1 MTGKENNVY
10 WYNWVDNYNIE
21 NTFLHFNEEDGTLTI
36 LEEPGIRNI
45 CHFIVAENGNI
56 VDMRRISWYLV
67 VINDVK
73 SKKPENIHHIQYKDI
88 KKLELSKKN
97 LKLRTQR
104 DDLTNPVTYRI
115 SPNGLCLVKGRE
127 IVFPLYGWFVGM
139 KGKNLDLRRC
149 SIDLEF
155 LRLYKSHINWY
166 ELKFNNVICL
176 YNSIALYDMTFWE
189 LVKMNSIIV
198 IIYNGDI
205 NDTKS
210 LYDGLGEISKKDN
223 IHILY
228 ENYRIDKNGKII
240 KSDKV

>member
-1 MTGKENNVY
+1 MVSRNERK
-10 WYNWVDNYNIE
+10 NI
-21 NTFLHFNEEDGTLTI
+21 
-36 LEEPGIRNI
+36 
-45 CHFIVAENGNI
+45 
-56 VDMRRISWYLV
+56 
-67 VINDVK
+67 
-73 SKKPENIHHIQYKDI
+73 
-88 KKLELSKKN
+88 
-97 LKLRTQR
+97 
-104 DDLTNPVTYRI
+104 
-115 SPNGLCLVKGRE
+115 
-127 IVFPLYGWFVGM
+127 
-139 KGKNLDLRRC
+139 DLRRY

-155 LRLYKSHINWY
+155 LRLYKSHINWN

-223 IHILY
+223 VYILY